1 MEDLIAK
8 IEEDHGVLVTAR
20 TPGREG
26 GKVSRIKLDPR
37 ERISSFHEVDS
48 GLTQKS
54 SFIEASR
61 CLRCFHLIL
70 LAVDKVA
77 S

>member
-1 MEDLIAK
+1 M
-8 IEEDHGVLVTAR
+8 
-20 TPGREG
+20 
-26 GKVSRIKLDPR
+26 KLEPR
-37 ERISSFHEVDS
+37 ERIDSFREVDS
-48 GLTQKS
+48 GLTQKG

-70 LAVDKVA
+70 LAVDKAA